1 MILLPYNTNIFR
13 GGQFRRT
20 GMAGGNIIVGCVLGV
35 LSGKYIFEEPLQH
48 YWAEKRAEEA
58 LSATKEGSSTPAA
71 ATTAKPVEAPKGK

>member
-1 MILLPYNTNIFR
+1 MYKTILYIR

-58 LSATKEGSSTPAA
+58 TKEGVVSSVSSATPV
-71 ATTAKPVEAPKGK
+71 PVEAPKGK